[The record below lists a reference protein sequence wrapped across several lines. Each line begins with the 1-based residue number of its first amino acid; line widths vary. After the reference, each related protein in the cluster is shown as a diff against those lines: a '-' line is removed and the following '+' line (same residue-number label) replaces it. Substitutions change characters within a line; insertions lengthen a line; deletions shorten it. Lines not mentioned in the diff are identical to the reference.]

1 MNLTIDRFQGTY
13 LGGII
18 GEAIAAP
25 TGDSDRF
32 KIINYQGQHWLTV
45 RNALAETIIKAPRLE
60 IDDLI
65 TQLEQLL
72 GNDNLDCYWQDFIK
86 DNQNNSLREKS
97 LSRAIVPKNQKS
109 TLLKCHSSFLVLLP
123 LVIFLSDNQDL
134 FKQVITQC
142 NLKSAINRETK
153 EDILIWSYLLSL
165 NNKFELENKNLSQI
179 IKRVLTDVE
188 LKTTNLIEK
197 LELVIR
203 AWESGLSL
211 HEITEKLL
219 SLGNSKQIAIAL
231 SCYCFASTP
240 QDFKLSVKRAASLN
254 QNIAWWTTSLT
265 GTLSGAYN
273 GVTGIPKSWRAIA
286 DKNQTYQQAQ
296 HTAMNLYKTWL
307 GIYSLEISQT
317 LYNHELDAVASTNI
331 IQPRKSL
338 KIISQKSYLS

>member
-18 GEAIAAP
+18 GAAIASP
-25 TGDSDRF
+25 TKGSDRA
-32 KIINYQGQHWLTV
+32 KIINYQGQHWLTA
-45 RNALAETIIKAPRLE
+45 RNALAETIIEVPRLE

-65 TQLEQLL
+65 TLLDRLL
-72 GNDNLDCYWQDFIK
+72 GNDNLDCFGQAFIK
-86 DNQNNSLREKS
+86 DNQNNSLRKKS
-97 LSRAIVPKNQKS
+97 LPEDIIPKNKKS
-109 TLLKCHSSFLVLLP
+109 TLLKCHNNILVLLP
-123 LVIFLSDNQDL
+123 LIIFLSDNQDL
-134 FKQVITQC
+134 FKKVITQC
-142 NLKSAINRETK
+142 NLKSVIDRETQ
-153 EDILIWSYLLSL
+153 EDILIWSHLLNL
-165 NNKFELENKNLSQI
+165 NSKLELQNKNLSQI
-179 IKRVLTDVE
+179 IKLVLTDVQ

-197 LELVIR
+197 LELVIWV
-203 AWESGLSL
+203 WENGLSL
-211 HEITEKLL
+211 HELTEKLFT
-219 SLGNSKQIAIAL
+219 LGNLSQIAIAL

-254 QNIAWWTTSLT
+254 QNIAWLTTSLT

-273 GVTGIPKSWRAIA
+273 GVTGIPWSWRAIA

-307 GIYSLEISQT
+307 GIYSLETNQA